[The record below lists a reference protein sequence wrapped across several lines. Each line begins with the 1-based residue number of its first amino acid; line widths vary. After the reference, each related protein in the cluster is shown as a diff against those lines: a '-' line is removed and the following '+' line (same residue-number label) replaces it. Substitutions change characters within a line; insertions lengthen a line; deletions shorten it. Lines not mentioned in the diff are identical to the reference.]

1 MTESSPS
8 PRLVPPWW
16 LILIIAVAAAAGT
29 WLGQRWWADPA
40 TTSSLPLNTGALVRY
55 PVPKQVDVVPLIDR
69 HGQPWTIEQLRGRY
83 SLVFFGFTH
92 CPDICPAAL
101 AMLKSS
107 ADRWRAE
114 LPADQQ
120 PQVVFVSVDPK
131 RDTPEQLGRYVDFFD
146 PAFTA
151 VTASDEVL
159 LPWTRSLGIVYV
171 HTPTGPGEFDYT
183 VDHSGSIL
191 LFDPQLQLVGLFRPP
206 QTVAQITDTILR
218 ILDSGP
224 AS

>member
-1 MTESSPS
+1 MTESLPP
-8 PRLVPPWW
+8 PRLTPPWW

-40 TTSSLPLNTGALVRY
+40 ASSGLPLHSGDLVRY
-55 PVPKQVDVVPLIDR
+55 PVPKQVDVVPLVDR
-69 HGQPWTIEQLRGRY
+69 HGQAWSVEQLRGRY
-83 SLVFFGFTH
+83 SLLFFGFTH

-107 ADRWRAE
+107 ADRWRSE
-114 LPADQQ
+114 LPAERQ

-131 RDTPEQLGRYVDFFD
+131 RDTPEQLGKYVDFFD
-146 PAFTA
+146 PGFTA

-171 HTPTGPGEFDYT
+171 YTPTGPGEFDYT

-191 LFDPQLQLVGLFRPP
+191 LLDPQLQLVGLFRPP
-206 QTVAQITDTILR
+206 QTVAQITETMLTILG
-218 ILDSGP
+218 DNAAP
-224 AS
+224 